1 MQRCKLEFESNFHVI
16 AGNARSQSAV
26 MVLPKGETTG
36 GPENRHADSD
46 QWLYV
51 ASGRGEAIIEGQSHA
66 LSPGVLLLIERGE
79 AHEIKN
85 GGPEALETLNFYV
98 PPTYPAVAGPA
109 RD

>member
-66 LSPGVLLLIERGE
+66 LSPGVLLLIVDHLTARLHHRV
-79 AHEIKN
+79 AVLL
-85 GGPEALETLNFYV
+85 GG
-98 PPTYPAVAGPA
+98 AVRRLAAAAMLIAGSA
-109 RD
+109 